1 MNFDQ
6 NNFSYYVTPNGVR
19 HLPDNQYNLIRSG
32 AALKHNS
39 IIMMYPSYL
48 QGNECYT
55 IDPKLTTNQPIDNH
69 DSPCSEST
77 SDYSH
82 LSPSSNDASLTEELA
97 MVDYFS
103 GDDSSCSPYDDHID
117 TERLYPN
124 IFQDSISQDTVS
136 VIDPSDPITANM
148 HVPSTFNG
156 DSNLLID
163 QIFGIGSPLSS
174 VEDEVEDEEEDEAE
188 EVDTVVNQEDTEDVE
203 DQKEEDDDDDDEE
216 DEVEDEEDEV
226 EEEEVKPV
234 RSRKRKAG
242 ESSTA
247 TKRRKK
253 VAAEVFKCPFC
264 EHSSRRKYNLTTHIK
279 THDRNRVKEFLCS
292 QCQKGFDRRHDRN
305 RHLATVHRLERA
317 HVCNHCPAHFSRGD
331 ALNRHLIHKHGYDEG
346 FED

>member
-1 MNFDQ
+1 MNIDQ
-6 NNFSYYVTPNGVR
+6 YNFSYSVTPNGVR
-19 HLPDNQYNLIRSG
+19 HLPNNQYNLILSG

-39 IIMMYPSYL
+39 IIMMYPSYI
-48 QGNECYT
+48 QGNEFYT

-69 DSPCSEST
+69 NSPCSEST
-77 SDYSH
+77 YDHSH

-124 IFQDSISQDTVS
+124 IFQDIISQDTVS
-136 VIDPSDPITANM
+136 VVDPSDPITANM

-174 VEDEVEDEEEDEAE
+174 VEDEVEDEVEEA
-188 EVDTVVNQEDTEDVE
+188 DTVVNQEDTEDG
-203 DQKEEDDDDDDEE
+203 EEPEGVNDDDDEE
-216 DEVEDEEDEV
+216 NEVEDEV
-226 EEEEVKPV
+226 EEEEVKPI
-234 RSRKRKAG
+234 RPRKRKAE

-264 EHSSRRKYNLTTHIK
+264 EHSSKRKYNLTTHIK
-279 THDRNRVKEFLCS
+279 THDKKRVKEFTCS